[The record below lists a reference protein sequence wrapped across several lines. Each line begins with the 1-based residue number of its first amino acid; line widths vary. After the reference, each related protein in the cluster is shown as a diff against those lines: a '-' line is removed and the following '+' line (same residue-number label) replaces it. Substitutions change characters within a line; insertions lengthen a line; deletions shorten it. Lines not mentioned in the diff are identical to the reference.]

1 MTTDEV
7 KKQIFETVKKNNMRL
22 GFQINFPIYNILPDE
37 VKLAMNILSKH
48 GMKISFTLEQK

>member
-7 KKQIFETVKKNNMRL
+7 KKQIFDLVKKNRMQL
-22 GFQINFPIYNILPDE
+22 GFQIQFPIYNILPDE